1 MIDFEVIR
9 EIRARAISSMQC
21 DCDDEKI
28 SSRRKRAVFITVF
41 YLLPL
46 IAVAISWVKDI
57 KLSSLENYIG
67 TGIAIFTGLF
77 FSLLL
82 SIGDKVRNEKNNPDK
97 DSANFQR
104 YKTGMKQIANIIL
117 YTIITGVVIFV
128 ILLINTILKTDA
140 CTYVEKV
147 FTAVAMFLLV
157 RFIVSLFFIV
167 QRFYFLVRDEINNIL

>member
-1 MIDFEVIR
+1 MIDIEVIR
-9 EIRARAISSMQC
+9 EIQTRAISSMQS

-28 SSRRKRAVFITVF
+28 SSVWKKTVFITVF

-46 IAVAISWVKDI
+46 LAVCISWIRDI

-82 SIGDKVRNEKNNPDK
+82 SIGDKVRNEQNNADK
-97 DSANFQR
+97 DSDNFQR

-117 YTIITGVVIFV
+117 YTIIIGVVIFV
-128 ILLINTILKTDA
+128 ILLINIILKIES
-140 CTYVEKV
+140 CIYIEKV
-147 FTAVAMFLLV
+147 LTAFTLFFLV

-167 QRFYFLVRDEINNIL
+167 QRFYFLVRDELNNIL